1 MKTAFYLFLLFSM
14 ANISHTTLAQ
24 NTTEPEG
31 NASSPIDVAAY
42 FWPSLQNEARSRET
56 LWGEGVGEWEVI
68 KQGEPRFEGHYQPR
82 QPLNGYTLDD
92 DPAVMEQQIQ
102 EATDHGVNVF
112 IFDWYWYGGE
122 PFLEEA
128 LNDGFLQAKNNDD
141 MRFYLM
147 WANHDVPGNM
157 WNPYRYKTD
166 SLLYEGS
173 VTQAEYEALVERIIT
188 KYFTEPNYY
197 TIDNKPVM
205 SLYSLE
211 ELVQSFNDVAG
222 VKQAL
227 DYFQAEAV
235 RAGFEGIHWQLV
247 GKYGPDNVPSLGEE
261 GNYLNVAEVGQ
272 QLGAGS
278 VTMYNMAGNEYRTG
292 DYLPY
297 LAKSIEVRERWDS
310 LLAVPFIPCVSVGW
324 DNTPRYLDM
333 GRDEIIYYHNTPQS
347 FGAGLLK
354 AKQYV
359 LDRPEQ
365 PQLIVVNAWNE
376 WVEGSYLRP
385 DLLNGYGYLEAVR
398 EVMGG
403 RSD

>member
-1 MKTAFYLFLLFSM
+1 MHNIMKTTVYLSLLVICTHYT
-14 ANISHTTLAQ
+14 APAQ
-24 NTTEPEG
+24 NTAGAPN
-31 NASSPIDVAAY
+31 NATPPIDVAAY

-56 LWGEGVGEWEVI
+56 LWGDGIGEWEVI
-68 KQGEPRFEGHYQPR
+68 KQSEPRFEGHYQPR

-92 DPAVMEQQIQ
+92 EPAVMEQQIE

-128 LNDGFLQAKNNDD
+128 LNDGFLQAKNKDD

-157 WNPYRYKTD
+157 WNPYRYQTD

-173 VTQAEYEALVERIIT
+173 VTQPEYEALVERIIT
-188 KYFTEPNYY
+188 NYFAQPNYY
-197 TIDNKPVM
+197 TIDNQPVF

-211 ELVQSFNDVAG
+211 ELIQSFTDVAG
-222 VKQAL
+222 VKRAL
-227 DYFQAEAV
+227 DYFEAEAV
-235 RAGFEGIHWQLV
+235 KAGFDGIHWQLV
-247 GKYGPDNVPSLGEE
+247 GKYGPDNVPSLGE
-261 GNYLNVAEVGQ
+261 GYLNVAEVVE
-272 QLGAGS
+272 QLDANS

-297 LAKSIEVRERWDS
+297 LRKSLAMREQWDTAVS
-310 LLAVPFIPCVSVGW
+310 VPFVPCVSVGW
-324 DNTPRYLDM
+324 DNTPRYLEM
-333 GRDEIIYYHNTPQS
+333 GKEKIIYYHNTPAS

-359 LDRPEQ
+359 RDRPEQ
-365 PQLIVVNAWNE
+365 PPLIIINAWNE

-385 DLLNGYGYLEAVR
+385 DLLNGYGYLEEVKEMMR
-398 EVMGG
+398 EEE
-403 RSD
+403 D

>member
-1 MKTAFYLFLLFSM
+1 MRVLFTIYLIHF
-14 ANISHTTLAQ
+14 AYTVGLAQ
-24 NTTEPEG
+24 GTPKSEDD
-31 NASSPIDVAAY
+31 ASIDVAAY
-42 FWPSLQNEARSRET
+42 FWPSLQNEVRSRET
-56 LWGEGVGEWEVI
+56 LWGDGIGEWQVI
-68 KQGEPRFEGHYQPR
+68 KQCEPRFEGHYQPR
-82 QPLNGYTLDD
+82 QPLGGYTLDD
-92 DPAVMEQQIQ
+92 DPVVMEQQIE
-102 EATDHGVNVF
+102 EATDYGVNVF

-128 LNDGFLQAKNNDD
+128 LNDGFLQAKNKDD

-173 VTQAEYEALVERIIT
+173 VTQTEYEALVARIVT
-188 KYFTEPNYY
+188 KYFSQSNYY

-205 SLYSLE
+205 SLYSLD
-211 ELVQSFNDVAG
+211 ELVQSFTDLAG

-227 DYFQAEAV
+227 DYFQAEAEK
-235 RAGFEGIHWQLV
+235 AGFDGIHWQLV

-261 GNYLNVAEVGQ
+261 GRYLNVAEVVQ
-272 QLGAGS
+272 QLAANS

-297 LAKSIEVRERWDS
+297 LAKSIEVRQRWDS
-310 LLAVPFIPCVSVGW
+310 ALTVSFVPCVSVGW
-324 DNTPRYLDM
+324 DNTPRYLEM
-333 GRDEIIYYHNTPQS
+333 GKDEIIYYHNTPAS

-359 LDRPEQ
+359 QDRPEQ
-365 PQLIVVNAWNE
+365 PQLIIVNAWNE

-385 DLLNGYGYLEAVR
+385 DLLNGYGYLEEVR
-398 EVMGG
+398 RIMSNE
-403 RSD
+403 